1 MWMNE
6 WVIVQVDNTVL
17 ALRSLL
23 PCPAAECREMPRL
36 GLELQNDRVWRR
48 ERLSSAVE
56 TQKEAKKEKH

>member
-17 ALRSLL
+17 ALRL
-23 PCPAAECREMPRL
+23 PSFPVRLQSAGRRL
-36 GLELQNDRVWRR
+36 GLELQNDRVQRR